1 MFSSRHVFSS
11 RHFSRNFGWHPS
23 ENPWWSRLLAACLLT
38 TACTN
43 AFSADVNVVGLFPGK
58 ALVSIDGGPP
68 RTLSAGQKTAEGVTL
83 LSVAS
88 DSATFEIDGQRR
100 ILRIGQP
107 FRSSGRSADADT
119 IVLSPDTRG
128 SYVTVGAINGKSVRF
143 VVDTGATTVALGA
156 TLASQ
161 LGIAYRQGRPVTV
174 STANGNVGA
183 FVIVLDSVRVGGI
196 TLDKVEAAV
205 SDGMNGWDGV
215 LLGMS
220 FIGRLAIQR
229 DGQILRLSRP
239 ASQANSQSGSQ
250 PTQGSATTAGKGGTA
265 SSGTASNDKRERITL
280 RETQNGMYAVNAK
293 INGVD
298 LPFLVDTGATTV
310 SMDAALAQQAGIAFR
325 NGTAGWSNTANGPVK
340 SWRVRLDSVAV
351 GPITLYGIDATV
363 REGPGTG
370 GIGLLGMT
378 FLNRIEMKREGES
391 LTLIKRF

>member
-11 RHFSRNFGWHPS
+11 RHFSRNFDWQAGG
-23 ENPWWSRLLAACLLT
+23 NRWWSRILAACLLT

-43 AFSADVNVVGLFPGK
+43 GFSADVNVVGLFPGK

-68 RTLSAGQKTAEGVTL
+68 RTLSAGQKTTEGVTL
-83 LSVAS
+83 LTVAS

-100 ILRIGQP
+100 LLRIGQP
-107 FRSSGRSADADT
+107 FRSSGRSASADT

-143 VVDTGATTVALGA
+143 VVDTGATTIALGS
-156 TLASQ
+156 TLANQ
-161 LGIAYRQGRPVTV
+161 LGIAYRQGRPVSV

-183 FVIVLDSVRVGGI
+183 FIIVLDSVRIGGI
-196 TLDKVEAAV
+196 TLDRVEAAV

-220 FIGRLAIQR
+220 FIGRLAMQR

-239 ASQANSQSGSQ
+239 GSQTALQSASQ
-250 PTQGSATTAGKGGTA
+250 PTEGSASAAGKGGTA
-265 SSGTASNDKRERITL
+265 SAGTASSDKRERITL

-340 SWRVRLDSVAV
+340 SWRVQLDSVAV

-378 FLNRIEMKREGES
+378 FLNRIEMRREGES

>member
-11 RHFSRNFGWHPS
+11 QCFSQDFSWQSAGS
-23 ENPWWSRLLAACLLT
+23 PWWERILAACLVT

-43 AFSADVNVVGLFPGK
+43 GFSADVNVVGLFPGK
-58 ALVSIDGGPP
+58 ALVSIDGGQP
-68 RTLSAGQKTAEGVTL
+68 RTLSAGQRIAEGVTL

-100 ILRIGQP
+100 VLRIGQP

-119 IVLSPDTRG
+119 VVLSPDTRG

-143 VVDTGATTVALGA
+143 VVDTGATTIALGS

-161 LGIAYRQGRPVTV
+161 LGIAFRQGRPVTV

-220 FIGRLAIQR
+220 FIGRLAMQR

-239 ASQANSQSGSQ
+239 GSLTAVQPASPPTEGS
-250 PTQGSATTAGKGGTA
+250 TTVAGKAIAA
-265 SSGTASNDKRERITL
+265 SSGAASSDKRERVTL

-293 INGVD
+293 INGVE
-298 LPFLVDTGATTV
+298 LPFLVDTGATSV

-325 NGTAGWSNTANGPVK
+325 SGTAGWSNTANGPVK
-340 SWRVRLDSVAV
+340 SWRVRLDSVSV

-370 GIGLLGMT
+370 GLGLLGMT
-378 FLNRIEMKREGES
+378 FLNRVEMKREGES